1 MPQITINDISLHYEQ
16 HGAGEDLVLIGGLG
30 ADHQVWKSTL
40 RHFSKH
46 YRVLTF
52 DNRGAGQSSAPDFPY
67 TTEMMA
73 NDTLGLMDA
82 LHISR
87 AHILGH
93 SMGGRI
99 AQQIALIAPEKVNR
113 LIIACSHAKSS
124 AISSMIL
131 SMREKLQEA
140 NVSKELLA
148 EYTMPF
154 LFGEAFLKNTAQVKG
169 FIQWTLQNPRPQ
181 SAIGYKNQLLA
192 VRAHDVTHQLNQI
205 TAPTLII
212 AGSEDILA
220 PAASL
225 ESMSKSIKNSAFKS
239 IADCAHM
246 PHVEKS
252 HEFFNA
258 VLRFLDSPLK

>member
-1 MPQITINDISLHYEQ
+1 MPQTTVNDISLYYEQ

-46 YRVLTF
+46 YRVLTL

-73 NDTLGLMDA
+73 NDILQLMDA

-99 AQQIALIAPEKVNR
+99 AQQIALIAPEKVNQ

-124 AISSMIL
+124 AVSTMIL
-131 SMREKLQEA
+131 SMREKLQA
-140 NVSKELLA
+140 ADVSKELLA

-154 LFGEAFLKNTAQVKG
+154 LFGETFLKNTVQVKG

-192 VRAHDVTHQLNQI
+192 VKSHDLTHRLNQI

-212 AGSEDILA
+212 AGNEDILA

-225 ESMSKSIKNSAFKS
+225 QSMANSMKNSVFKS

-246 PHVEKS
+246 PHVEKP
-252 HEFFNA
+252 HAFFDI
-258 VLRFLDSPLK
+258 VLRFLDLSLK